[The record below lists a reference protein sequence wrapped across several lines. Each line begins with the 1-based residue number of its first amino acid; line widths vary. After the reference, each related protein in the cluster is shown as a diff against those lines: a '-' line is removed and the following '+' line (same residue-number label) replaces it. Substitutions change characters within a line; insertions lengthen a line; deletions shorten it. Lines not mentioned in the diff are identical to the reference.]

1 MQSGVTEFRP
11 EADCLLLVAT
21 YGEADT
27 HYKILVRS
35 FRPIA
40 AIHRTTAERRDLT
53 HLGNA
58 TGNR

>member
-1 MQSGVTEFRP
+1 MCHERSFQLLIWNDRRWP

-27 HYKILVRS
+27 HYKILVCS

-40 AIHRTTAERRDLT
+40 AVHRTTAERRDLT
-53 HLGNA
+53 
-58 TGNR
+58 